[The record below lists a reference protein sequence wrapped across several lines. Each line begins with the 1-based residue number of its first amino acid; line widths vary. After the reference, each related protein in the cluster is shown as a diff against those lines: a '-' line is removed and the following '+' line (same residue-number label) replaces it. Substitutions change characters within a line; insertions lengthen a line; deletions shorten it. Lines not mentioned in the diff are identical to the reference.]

1 MYEKATKWNN
11 ISNIIL
17 ARFEKA
23 FLRYNVLKLLH
34 LIFRG
39 LLVVNLEFA
48 LPFFIHNKK
57 VARKWVSSSP
67 VMRPPGF
74 LKLFPGARFSK
85 FVVTLR
91 GLDNSSPHKLV
102 GCFSNLPGLSRNGP
116 HKTLGFMETQG
127 KAWGKDSQ
135 RICGLLDWKSEIDQ
149 FRYSTTEHSSYR
161 VRKRSGSLFIFTVA
175 GGSFLRT

>member
-1 MYEKATKWNN
+1 MPN
-11 ISNIIL
+11 IYSSQGGSHPFFKVSRL
-17 ARFEKA
+17 RFWR
-23 FLRYNVLKLLH
+23 FITLTVLH
-34 LIFRG
+34 VRIW
-39 LLVVNLEFA
+39 NLEFA
-48 LPFFIHNKK
+48 LPFFIHYKK
-57 VARKWVSSSP
+57 VGRKWVSSSP
-67 VMRPPGF
+67 VIRPPGF

-91 GLDNSSPHKLV
+91 GRDNSSPHKLI

-161 VRKRSGSLFIFTVA
+161 VRKRSRSLFIFTVA